1 MSMAV
6 SRLKRVPVRHVW
18 KNEEK
23 DFTPWLA
30 KNIDVLGE
38 TLGMNLSVIEKEAGV
53 GETYEADLLVEG
65 EDGESIVIEN
75 QFGRSDHDH
84 LGKLLTYL
92 TNLDAKKAIWICEN
106 PQPEHVEAID
116 WLNKSTPANIS
127 FYMIKLE
134 LYQIENSPPAPHFSI
149 ESSPSEQL
157 KEAGEIKE
165 KLAER
170 HLKRLEFWK
179 RLLEKSRNKTD
190 LFANVS
196 PTKENWLNT
205 GAGKTGLAYT
215 YVILMDSARVELY
228 IDTGEGN
235 KNKRIF
241 DELYKKKQEIE
252 TDFGDQLDW
261 QRLNDKRASRIEKI
275 VENKGLMNAED
286 WAAIQDKMID
296 AMTRLEKA
304 LSRHIKQLA

>member
-1 MSMAV
+1 MTI
-6 SRLKRVPVRHVW
+6 SRLKRVSIRHVW
-18 KNEEK
+18 KNEER

-38 TLGMNLSVIEKEAGV
+38 TLGMSLSAIEKEASV

-106 PQPEHVEAID
+106 PQPEHIEAID

-134 LYQIENSPPAPHFSI
+134 VYQIGDSPPAPHFSV

-165 KLAER
+165 KIAER
-170 HLKRLEFWK
+170 HQRRLDFWK
-179 RLLEKSRNKTD
+179 KLLERSKNRTD
-190 LFANVS
+190 LFGNVS
-196 PTKENWLNT
+196 PTKENWMNT
-205 GAGKTGLAYT
+205 GAGRTGLAYT

-228 IDTGEGN
+228 IDTGDANRN
-235 KNKRIF
+235 KKIF
-241 DELYKKKQEIE
+241 DDLFKKKEEIE
-252 TDFGDQLDW
+252 AEFGDSLDW

-275 VENKGLMNAED
+275 VENKGLMNEDD
-286 WAAIQDKMID
+286 WASTQDKMIN

-304 LSRHIKQLA
+304 FGSHIRQLG

>member
-1 MSMAV
+1 MAV
-6 SRLKRVPVRHVW
+6 SRLKRVPVRDVW

-23 DFTPWLA
+23 VFTPWLA
-30 KNIDVLGE
+30 ENIDVLGE
-38 TLGMNLSVIEKEAGV
+38 VLGIKLSVIEREANV
-53 GETYEADLLVEG
+53 GETYEADLLAEG
-65 EDGESIVIEN
+65 EDGESVVIEN

-106 PQPEHVEAID
+106 PQPEHIEAVD
-116 WLNKSTPANIS
+116 WLNKSTPANIA

-134 LYQIENSPPAPHFSI
+134 VYQIDNSPPAPHFSV
-149 ESSPSEQL
+149 ESSPSSQL

-179 RLLEKSRNKTD
+179 RLLERSKGKTD
-190 LFANVS
+190 LCSNVS

-228 IDTGEGN
+228 IDTGDGN
-235 KNKRIF
+235 RNKRIF
-241 DELYKKKQEIE
+241 DELSKKKQEIE

-261 QRLNDKRASRIEKI
+261 QRLNEKRASRIEKI
-275 VENKGLMNAED
+275 VENKGLTNTDD
-286 WAAIQDKMID
+286 WDEIQDRMIV
-296 AMTRLEKA
+296 AMTKLEKA
-304 LSRHIKQLA
+304 LGKHIKQLGNI